1 MRKSFFVLLA
11 IFFALSIAPALAQEE
26 SSTYEGDFTFEIPAG
41 YDVVESNTSD
51 LVRLEGE
58 DSVIVIAGPAT
69 FSQIVGDFEDE
80 DEALNFYLERSGY
93 TITED
98 IGGVNIP
105 AATGV
110 ALERRNQEGAAY
122 LYDLGFDRYV
132 AVIAL
137 ANEGSEVDEASLE
150 LVTSTLAPISTT
162 AVLSTRED
170 LSILGA
176 AVEAAGLGD
185 ALNEGQFTIFAP
197 TDQAFINLL
206 AYLDTS
212 ADALLANTDVLT
224 TVLTYHVVEGNFFAA
239 DVVGLD
245 GDAVDTLLEGN
256 RISIDLVG
264 ETVVLNNVVE
274 VVEVDIIAGNSV
286 VHVINDVLLPQA
298 VLDAVA
304 AQQAEATEEAGE

>member
-41 YDVVESNTSD
+41 YEVVESNTSD